1 MSIIASGRNIVEVV
15 FEVDGFYI
23 HCVALAGYAF
33 MRLYTK
39 PRCVILSPIISKF
52 L

>member
-23 HCVALAGYAF
+23 HCVALAGYG
-33 MRLYTK
+33 LNTSLTNLTK
-39 PRCVILSPIISKF
+39 VED
-52 L
+52 